1 MFKNLGSLD
10 KSYLPYVNEYVEYDF
25 RNLQALESLED
36 AFWEL
41 NHPSIFQEEYLNSNS
56 RSTEAVY
63 FSKTDSTYNSLLR
76 PGKISSAEY

>member
-36 AFWEL
+36 ALWES

-56 RSTEAVY
+56 RSTEVVY
-63 FSKTDSTYNSLLR
+63 FGKTDSIYNSLLR
-76 PGKISSAEY
+76 PGKISSLEY